1 MTTPTDGLAI
11 PSTERPEPV
20 TPRARRRGWS
30 LKAHLI
36 AVVLVTIALV
46 VLAGVL
52 VTAKD
57 YGRARDEAV
66 RNARFEAKLAGGEL
80 STSIPDLR
88 ALIVRSGASLGQ
100 ATGGN
105 LAAFPVDRCNL
116 SFQSFRSFTSG
127 VLHIVLPDGSVLCS
141 SAQGVTPPGTKPY
154 TDAQWLT
161 PVIQK
166 SSATVVGPLIDPV
179 SKKWAMFV
187 AAPIPNPNAPAE
199 AQPPGALAVVI
210 DLAPLAPTL
219 HDRFAN
225 ESYQG
230 SSMEYLVT
238 TAKRD
243 RIVSRSTHPQQSA
256 AKPVSAA
263 SFAKADSPKGA
274 LIRDPDG
281 TERIY
286 VGNTVNELNW
296 HVYAGITKTAV
307 YAPARAALR
316 DHLTSGL
323 IIVLGV
329 ALVALAGIFTVARR

>member
-1 MTTPTDGLAI
+1 MTTPTDGIAI

-30 LKAHLI
+30 LRAHLI
-36 AVVLVTIALV
+36 AVVLVTIVLV

-66 RNARFEAKLAGGEL
+66 LNARFEAKLAAGEL

-127 VLHIVLPDGSVLCS
+127 VLHIVLPDGGVLCS
-141 SAQGVTPPGTKPY
+141 SAQGLTQPGTKPY
-154 TDAQWLT
+154 AGASWLS

-166 SSATVVGPLIDPV
+166 GSATVVGPLRDPV
-179 SKKWAMFV
+179 SNKWALV
-187 AAPIPNPNAPAE
+187 VSAPIPNPNAPPDA
-199 AQPPGALAVVI
+199 APPGALAVVL
-210 DLAPLAPTL
+210 DLAPLAPAL

-225 ESYQG
+225 DRYPGTSI
-230 SSMEYLVT
+230 EYLVT

-243 RIVSRSTHPQQSA
+243 RIVSRSTHPDQSV
-256 AKPVSAA
+256 AKTLSAA
-263 SFAKADSPKGA
+263 SFAKADSRKGA
-274 LIRDPDG
+274 LIKDPDG

-296 HVYAGITKTAV
+296 HVYAGISKKAV
-307 YAPARAALR
+307 YEPARAALR

-329 ALVALAGIFTVARR
+329 ALVALAGIFTVSRR

>member
-1 MTTPTDGLAI
+1 
-11 PSTERPEPV
+11 
-20 TPRARRRGWS
+20 
-30 LKAHLI
+30 
-36 AVVLVTIALV
+36 VVLVTIALV

-66 RNARFEAKLAGGEL
+66 RNARFEAKLAAGEL

-105 LAAFPVDRCNL
+105 LAAFPVERCNL

-127 VLHIVLPDGSVLCS
+127 VLHIVLPDGAVLCS
-141 SAQGVTPPGTKPY
+141 SAQGPTQPGTKPY
-154 TDAQWLT
+154 AGASWLM

-166 SSATVVGPLIDPV
+166 ASATIVGPLRDPV
-179 SKKWAMFV
+179 SKKWALFV
-187 AAPIPNPNAPAE
+187 AAPIPNPNAPPE
-199 AQPPGALAVVI
+199 APPPGALAVVL
-210 DLAPLAPTL
+210 DLSPLAPAL

-225 ESYQG
+225 DRYSG

-238 TAKRD
+238 TQKRD
-243 RIVSRSTHPQQSA
+243 RIVSRSTHPDESVAKTLSA
-256 AKPVSAA
+256 AN
-263 SFAKADSPKGA
+263 FAKADSRKGA
-274 LIRDPDG
+274 LIKDPDG
-281 TERIY
+281 TERLY
-286 VGNTVNELNW
+286 VGNTVGELNW
-296 HVYAGITKTAV
+296 HVYAGISKKAV
-307 YAPARAALR
+307 YEPARAALR

-329 ALVALAGIFTVARR
+329 ALVALAGIFTVSRR